1 MPAGAGIRNLHN
13 SALEEG
19 PVLAAS
25 SNSPL
30 TRYAEAATEAET
42 IGYLTGWT
50 SELRVPDPGTGK
62 LQPSNWSF
70 DIKLILDQ
78 VVSAALAGLAPPPGG
93 AVYTRSCGE
102 LFANIA
108 ATSAARFPIPN
119 RHQPL
124 YKRVPHS
131 SQSSVNE
138 NASSTNLDVAA
149 VAGGLRRA
157 SEFNMTS
164 GIDGFA
170 AEAIANNLA

>member
-1 MPAGAGIRNLHN
+1 MPVPGSKTDFPGRSGFGGYCCKSRKSNGTKN
-13 SALEEG
+13 SAK
-19 PVLAAS
+19 VFDVSIAAKPRS
-25 SNSPL
+25 
-30 TRYAEAATEAET
+30 
-42 IGYLTGWT
+42 
-50 SELRVPDPGTGK
+50 
-62 LQPSNWSF
+62 
-70 DIKLILDQ
+70 
-78 VVSAALAGLAPPPGG
+78 

-108 ATSAARFPIPN
+108 ATSAARFPTRN

-124 YKRVPHS
+124 YKRVPRG